1 MLSRVGAQNTS
12 YSCLAVSWLPGNLV
26 ERRAT
31 EDPSTTARKVPAMQY
46 KKNSRTMGRVGIF
59 LAFVSSILVLAG
71 PGSAAAVVV
80 TEHEHGHEQF
90 SVYLTGNE
98 VRDGGDR
105 DGWGVA
111 RLDLDPENERVCY
124 VITWHGL
131 DGAVTA
137 LHLHVAPRRNDG
149 PHWIDFFNNEHFDGE
164 RNTVANCVRSSR
176 WKIRAVIDEP
186 FDYYLMVH
194 TTTHEA
200 GAIRGQLG

>member
-1 MLSRVGAQNTS
+1 
-12 YSCLAVSWLPGNLV
+12 
-26 ERRAT
+26 
-31 EDPSTTARKVPAMQY
+31 MQY

-71 PGSAAAVVV
+71 PGSAAAAVVA

-149 PHWIDFFNNEHFDGE
+149 PHWIDFFNNEHLDGK
-164 RNTVANCVRSSR
+164 RNTVANCVRSAR

-194 TTTHEA
+194 TTAHEA